1 MSPGDQP
8 DRLDAGRVV
17 TLHLTAEEYAAC
29 RAYADR
35 EGVSVEEAIPRV
47 FREIVIERFGGGQ
60 HRENNVIPIKRP

>member
-8 DRLDAGRVV
+8 DRLNMASVLA
-17 TLHLTAEEYAAC
+17 LHLTDEEYAAC

-35 EGVSVEEAIPRV
+35 EGISVEEAIPRV